1 MTAVSGDLPQQPTRP
16 SAPSDGVAHTG
27 VEAPAP
33 VLPEQSTPSP
43 PKARRSKGAK
53 NNATIGKA
61 WLLLASKMSRLHDIE
76 PPELALMLEYWASSS
91 KMNGQ
96 TLADNEEDTNTAEME
111 ANTSGDT
118 TEAETAPTIT
128 AQGKKRKTMADSFEV
143 GMKSKVDSFQA
154 MAAAMTTT
162 APHSATGDIMSAIDK
177 GFRR

>member
-1 MTAVSGDLPQQPTRP
+1 MRATDNL
-16 SAPSDGVAHTG
+16 
-27 VEAPAP
+27 EIP
-33 VLPEQSTPSP
+33 VV
-43 PKARRSKGAK
+43 
-53 NNATIGKA
+53 
-61 WLLLASKMSRLHDIE
+61 E